1 MLFILTTSPLHY
13 MWRIVFRF
21 YYISVDQIIQ
31 TNDFDYPV
39 TLMVFELVLMN
50 ISSTFFLGPSWY

>member
-13 MWRIVFRF
+13 MWRIVFHF

-31 TNDFDYPV
+31 TNDFDYPA
-39 TLMVFELVLMN
+39 TRMVFELVLMN
-50 ISSTFFLGPSWY
+50 ISSTFSLGPSWY